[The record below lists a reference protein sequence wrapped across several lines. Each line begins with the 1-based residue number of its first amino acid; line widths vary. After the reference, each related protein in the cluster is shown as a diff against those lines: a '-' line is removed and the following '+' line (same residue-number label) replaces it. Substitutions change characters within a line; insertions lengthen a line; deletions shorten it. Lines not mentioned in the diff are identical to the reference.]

1 MEIPGKAIASLLEK
15 SLKKDIKK
23 ARKKL
28 RLTTFLIGES
38 KDQLS
43 FVKIKAKV
51 AKSLGV
57 EFNLVHMKNVPSFE
71 DFMHR
76 LKEKTKDP
84 KTTGII
90 IQQPLPAQLSTSS
103 LYDYLPDKKEIE
115 GHKKKTP
122 FLPPIGLA
130 LLTLFKYIY
139 IGQKIN
145 DRLFVNLTKDKLIF
159 KNMFKNKKVVLIGRG
174 MTGGEPVGKTL
185 SQMRI
190 NYISINSQ
198 TPDPQIYCREADIII
213 TAVGKKVITP
223 DMVKLGAVLINVG
236 LRHERGR
243 IKGDY
248 EEKEVKGIAGF
259 YSPTP
264 GGIGPLDVLY
274 LYKNLLDAA
283 ILQR

>member
-1 MEIPGKAIASLLEK
+1 MEIPGKAIASFLERR
-15 SLKKDIKK
+15 LKKEIKK
-23 ARKKL
+23 SRKKL

-43 FVKIKAKV
+43 FVKIKAKT

-57 EFNLVHMKNVPSFE
+57 EFDLVHMKSVPSFE

-76 LKEKTKDP
+76 LKDKATDK

-90 IQQPLPAQLSTSS
+90 IQQPLPAQLSTAS
-103 LYDYLPDKKEIE
+103 LYDYLPNEKEIE

-130 LLTLFKYIY
+130 MLTLFKYVY
-139 IGQKIN
+139 MGQKIN
-145 DRLFVNLTKDKLIF
+145 DKLFVNLKKDRLII
-159 KNMFKNKKVVLIGRG
+159 KNVFKNKRVVLFGRG
-174 MTGGEPVGKTL
+174 LTGGEPIGKTL
-185 SQMRI
+185 SHMKI
-190 NYISINSQ
+190 NYIGINSQ
-198 TPDPQIYCREADIII
+198 TPDPHIYCQEADVII
-213 TAVGKKVITP
+213 TAVGKKIITLN
-223 DMVKLGAVLINVG
+223 MVKPGAVLINVG
-236 LRHERGR
+236 IRHEKTKV
-243 IKGDY
+243 KGDY
-248 EEKEVKGIAGF
+248 EEKEIKSLASF

-283 ILQR
+283 RLQR